1 MQTIN
6 HTFLNS
12 QGSLNHTLV
21 ENTARDVRTEVIR
34 SFFSSINKKLSVF
47 VSRLGSGADQIVHA
61 G

>member
-12 QGSLNHTLV
+12 QSSLNHTLV